1 MYLPDI
7 WLALV
12 ALGAAIINGAIGYGF
27 SSIITPIGVLWFSNK
42 LLNPALVSVELL
54 VNVTLLYRE
63 RAFISVTKARAL
75 PVIRTLLPG
84 VILGT
89 VGLTFLAVN
98 EVKVVVYLVLLPIVV
113 IQLLGLRRPFSNE
126 RRGGA
131 VVGPAIG
138 FLYALTTISG
148 PPLAVFFRNQGLS
161 KNEFRCTMSQVRV
174 AESSLTLAT
183 YLVFTEFFG
192 ANLVSVPSV
201 SLIPFLLV
209 PVIIGVPIGTWVMT
223 RVSRDMFTRA
233 VMAMDGTVVSFGL
246 SQVVV
251 KLKWAG
257 TAIGDLIFGALV
269 AVVAVLSAYSL
280 YRRPG
285 SRKLVDGPPIHRPGD
300 EARPRPG
307 PTTAATEG
315 RGPRPIDAPNSAP
328 LAPSTS
334 GPVEPE

>member
-1 MYLPDI
+1 MDLSEI

-27 SSIITPIGVLWFSNK
+27 SSIVTPIGVLWFSNK
-42 LLNPALVSVELL
+42 VLNPALVSVELL

-63 RAFISVTKARAL
+63 RSFIAITKARAL

-84 VILGT
+84 ILLGT
-89 VGLTFLAVN
+89 VGLTYLAVN
-98 EVKVVVYLVLLPIVV
+98 DVKVVVYLVLLPIVV

-131 VVGPAIG
+131 VVGPGIG

-161 KNEFRCTMSQVRV
+161 KNEFRCTLAQVRV

-183 YLVFTEFFG
+183 YVVFTAFFG
-192 ANLVSVPSV
+192 ADLVTAPSLGLVPY
-201 SLIPFLLV
+201 LLV
-209 PVIIGVPIGTWVMT
+209 PVVIGVPIGTWIMT

-233 VMAMDGTVVSFGL
+233 VMAMDGIVVSFGL
-246 SQVVV
+246 SQVII
-251 KLKWAG
+251 KLKWVSSSL
-257 TAIGDLIFGALV
+257 GDAIFGLLV
-269 AVVAVLSAYSL
+269 AGVATLSAYSL

-285 SRKLVDGPPIHRPGD
+285 SQKLVDQHPPGGQGPPGGPWN
-300 EARPRPG
+300 
-307 PTTAATEG
+307 PTTPAEPA
-315 RGPRPIDAPNSAP
+315 
-328 LAPSTS
+328 APSLVPQS
-334 GPVEPE
+334 PSRIGPQ